1 MPHPA
6 DPADSLA
13 PVDPAAHATHDTLL
27 VAAFAAGD
35 ATGAELET
43 AVALV
48 AGCPGCAAL
57 HGDLRLIAAAL
68 PAMPT
73 PRRSR
78 DFRLTAGQA
87 ASLRPAGWRR
97 LLAPFAGPRFA
108 FAAPL
113 GSGLAALGLAGLL
126 LAGTGLP
133 LGGSSAGAGSE
144 SGTDTASGAAA
155 APVPAR
161 AAPSPGMMVTTQGA
175 TAAPGV
181 PDASTDPRLMALPAA
196 QPSAG
201 KGPED
206 TAAPQDTAV
215 AGAAAPGMPV
225 LLLAS
230 LAGLFAGAA
239 LVLLRL
245 AGRSVAR
252 TH

>member
-6 DPADSLA
+6 EHADPLA
-13 PVDPAAHATHDTLL
+13 PADPAAHATHDTLL
-27 VAAFAAGD
+27 VAAFAGGD

-43 AVALV
+43 AAALV

-97 LLAPFAGPRFA
+97 FLAPFAGPRFA

-133 LGGSSAGAGSE
+133 LGGSTAGAIPAVAPA
-144 SGTDTASGAAA
+144 AS
-155 APVPAR
+155 
-161 AAPSPGMMVTTQGA
+161 AAPSAEDGFASMA
-175 TAAPGV
+175 AASAAP
-181 PDASTDPRLMALPAA
+181 A
-196 QPSAG
+196 PSRCAISS
-201 KGPED
+201 
-206 TAAPQDTAV
+206 APSV
-215 AGAAAPGMPV
+215 RPCGA
-225 LLLAS
+225 
-230 LAGLFAGAA
+230 
-239 LVLLRL
+239 
-245 AGRSVAR
+245 RS
-252 TH
+252 